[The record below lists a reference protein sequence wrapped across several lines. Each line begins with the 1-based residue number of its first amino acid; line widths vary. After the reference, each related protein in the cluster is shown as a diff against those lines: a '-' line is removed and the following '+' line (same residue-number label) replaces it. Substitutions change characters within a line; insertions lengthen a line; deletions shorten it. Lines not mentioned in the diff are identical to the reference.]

1 MKGSKPWE
9 QEHSPFFECF
19 AETGDPDERENHA
32 NNNTDKTPASIAY
45 KSVIFVCNQVRARN
59 NKDM

>member
-19 AETGDPDERENHA
+19 AETGYP
-32 NNNTDKTPASIAY
+32 DKTPASIAY
-45 KSVIFVCNQVRARN
+45 KGVIFVCIQVRARN